1 MASENILVTVT
12 SQAMPN
18 NMDTEASFPPNLEPV
33 ASAIALIAVQI
44 NACIG
49 YAHALHRSVVKL
61 LMSLIVSI
69 FSNFNYR

>member
-1 MASENILVTVT
+1 MLVATMASENILLVTVT
-12 SQAMPN
+12 SQAMPNN

-49 YAHALHRSVVKL
+49 HVHAVHSSIVKL
-61 LMSLIVSI
+61 LM
-69 FSNFNYR
+69 